1 MLYIKLKHAVPVAV
15 KHHREL
21 DRKNDKLAYNVETE
35 TIGANGWISRH
46 DIGTLQYAST
56 LASILTEKLGKTYL
70 AVDEG
75 PGHYPRFD
83 VIEAP
88 MIGAPVSYA
97 FNGDYTPCG
106 TISKI
111 TRTWQITTSTGK
123 KFRRSGDSSSWR
135 MTGGTWSMVSGHI
148 SERNPSF

>member
-1 MLYIKLKHAVPVAV
+1 MLYIKLENAVPVAV
-15 KHHREL
+15 KQLREL
-21 DRKNDKLAYNVETE
+21 DRKNDQMAYDFETKK
-35 TIGANGWISRH
+35 IGANGWISRH
-46 DIGTLQYAST
+46 DIGTLQYANT

-70 AVDEG
+70 GIDEG

-88 MIGAPVSYA
+88 AIGDKVSYA

-106 TISKI
+106 TITKI
-111 TRTWQITTSTGK
+111 TPTWQITTSTGK
-123 KFRRSGDSSSWR
+123 KFRRTGDSSNWR